1 VQQQISERY
10 RYVQQLISQHHEELE
25 RIAQAL
31 LERESLDEQQL
42 QLLLRD
48 AGKRAELAGE
58 GEAGDASLAA
68 AARHG

>member
-42 QLLLRD
+42 QQLLRD

-58 GEAGDASLAA
+58 SEAGDASLAA
-68 AARHG
+68 MARHG